1 MAEKYQQNVQK
12 NTDLED
18 KLNGLNNRIAELM
31 NEKNDFLELASHELK
46 SPLRKIATFADM
58 LEKKLGAEIP
68 GDAQNYLQRIRK
80 NIITMQSAIDG
91 ITELNSIN
99 CCGFVENC
107 DLNEVLAETL
117 TDLSG
122 PIAESRA
129 IIQTCALPLIEADF
143 SNMKRV
149 FYNILNN
156 SIKYRKKE
164 EIPRI
169 DITVSEPT
177 HEEKNNFNLRFEK
190 KYYKIKFADNG
201 IGFSQKH
208 SVKVF
213 EPFVQLN
220 GKNEFH
226 GNGLGLAICRKIVDQ
241 HRGIIYAESDI
252 AGSSFS
258 LILPQISQ

>member
-1 MAEKYQQNVQK
+1 MEEKYQQNVQK
-12 NTDLED
+12 NTDLEE
-18 KLNGLNNRIAELM
+18 KINCVNHRIRELM
-31 NEKNDFLELASHELK
+31 NEKNNFLELASHELK

-58 LEKKLGAEIP
+58 LENKLGEEIP
-68 GDAQNYLQRIRK
+68 GEAQNYLHRIRK
-80 NIITMQSAIDG
+80 NITSMQSTIDG

-107 DLNEVLAETL
+107 DLNKALTETL
-117 TDLSG
+117 TELSG
-122 PIAESRA
+122 PITESRA
-129 IIQTCALPLIEADF
+129 IIQTCDLPLIEADF
-143 SNMKRV
+143 SNIKTV
-149 FYNILNN
+149 FYNILSN

-164 EIPRI
+164 QIPRV
-169 DITVSEPT
+169 DITSSEAT
-177 HEEKNNFNLRFEK
+177 DDEKNNFNLRFEK

-208 SVKVF
+208 SEKVF

-241 HRGIIYAESDI
+241 HRGIIYAESDN